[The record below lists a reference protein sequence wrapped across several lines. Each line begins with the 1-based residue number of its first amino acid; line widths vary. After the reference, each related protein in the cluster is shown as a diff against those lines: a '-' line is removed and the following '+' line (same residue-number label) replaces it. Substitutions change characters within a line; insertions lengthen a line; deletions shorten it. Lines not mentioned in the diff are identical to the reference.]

1 MGSFILCPWDFFM
14 LCPWAFFM
22 LCPWDFFMLCPWD
35 FFMLC
40 PWAFC
45 REAIAT
51 PLHPRRPVRPG
62 AVYFS
67 AVCGWRWRRCDK
79 VFLQIS
85 PLFCGKICKK
95 LYRGLPH
102 WGTTIV
108 FVPPQFSFPI
118 PLSFPDGGMQSGCGG
133 IRLSRLFY
141 GSWELMA
148 GVVGEDFA
156 YPACNVY
163 GR

>member
-1 MGSFILCPWDFFM
+1 MSPCALRLFFYGRILVALLVGFLQVASAAPC
-14 LCPWAFFM
+14 
-22 LCPWDFFMLCPWD
+22 
-35 FFMLC
+35 
-40 PWAFC
+40 
-45 REAIAT
+45 T
-51 PLHPRRPVRPG
+51 PAPG
-62 AVYFS
+62 ATGSGVFFGGMRVS
-67 AVCGWRWRRCDK
+67 AVGKCVK

-95 LYRGLPH
+95 LCRGLPH

-118 PLSFPDGGMQSGCGG
+118 PLSFPDGGMQSGCGD
-133 IRLSRLFY
+133 IRLSQLFY

-148 GVVGEDFA
+148 GVVGENFA